1 MANAQEIRA
10 RVVNLFRNLEGAP
23 KSCRD
28 LQIINKYG
36 AINMSGHKNRTP
48 GSIGCENLL
57 RLAVSAA
64 LLTLTA
70 CGGGSGTGESD
81 ENWLD
86 LSNLQGNE
94 PQIGAATDNSLI
106 VETDVAETIAGDSI
120 TVAVLSNDSFNA
132 AQRMRIVG
140 EPENGTVELLSTG
153 ELKYTANADFEGSDS
168 VDYVLVDSTGNEAV
182 GTLYLSVLCS
192 TCELAPSLATHAP
205 GGEPYC
211 VVDTSD
217 PDGDGFGW
225 ENEASCAVRG
235 ADNGGGLAAKAD
247 SFDVA
252 AGSVRTVSPLRN
264 DSITDRSTVEFQ
276 IDSQPAAGELL
287 AVEAGLLV
295 YSAPAD
301 FTGTD
306 QVMYSI
312 TDASGNSSSASIDFN
327 VACEGCIDYKALRLS
342 WPANPEGEQIDGYRV
357 FFGPD
362 ENTHTA
368 SLLSE
373 VSASS
378 FADGGPSVVYDLAA
392 DLNISNQEGGCF
404 RIQAYRGAEVS
415 EQSEPACF
423 TKG

>member
-1 MANAQEIRA
+1 MN
-10 RVVNLFRNLEGAP
+10 
-23 KSCRD
+23 
-28 LQIINKYG
+28 
-36 AINMSGHKNRTP
+36 GHKNRKP
-48 GSIGCENLL
+48 GSIGRENLL

-64 LLTLTA
+64 IITLTA
-70 CGGGSGTGESD
+70 CGGGSGDSE

-94 PQIGAATDNSLI
+94 PSIGAANAAGLV
-106 VETDVAETIAGDSI
+106 VETDVAETTAGEPI
-120 TVAVLSNDSFNA
+120 TVAVLSNDSFNSA
-132 AQRMRIVG
+132 DRMRIIG
-140 EPENGTVELLSTG
+140 APENGTAELLPTG
-153 ELKYTANADFEGSDS
+153 ELQYTANEDFEGSDS
-168 VDYVLVDSTGNEAV
+168 VDYVLVDAEGNEAT

-192 TCELAPSLATHAP
+192 TCDIAPVAATHAP

-211 VVDTSD
+211 VVDVSD

-225 ENEASCAVRG
+225 ENDESCAVRG
-235 ADNGGGLAAKAD
+235 ANDGGGFAAKAD
-247 SFDVA
+247 SFDIA
-252 AGSVRTVSPLRN
+252 AGSVKTVSPLRN
-264 DSITDRSTVEFQ
+264 DTIADRANVTFQ
-276 IDSQPAAGELL
+276 VDTQPTAGSLL

-301 FTGTD
+301 YTGTD
-306 QVMYSI
+306 QILYSI

-327 VACEGCIDYKALRLS
+327 VACEGCIDYQALRLS
-342 WPANPEGEQIDGYRV
+342 WPANPEGEAIDGYRV

-373 VSASS
+373 LSATAFS
-378 FADGGPSVVYDLAA
+378 DDGPSVVYDLAS
-392 DLNISNQEGGCF
+392 DLNVSNQEGGCF

-415 EQSEPACF
+415 EKSEPACF